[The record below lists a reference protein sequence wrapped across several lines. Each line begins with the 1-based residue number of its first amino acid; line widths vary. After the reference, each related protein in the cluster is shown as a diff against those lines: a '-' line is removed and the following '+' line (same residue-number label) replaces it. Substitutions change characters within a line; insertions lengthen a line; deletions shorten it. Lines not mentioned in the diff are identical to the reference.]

1 MYSKA
6 DLLRALDQ
14 ARELLWKE
22 LDALK
27 ETDAITPGITN
38 REVYAHIAGWE
49 ALVFEAL
56 REHIYSTPARK
67 YPFRD
72 VDTANA
78 DFIAERRSLKTESIK
93 RECEINRFA
102 IKTLLAAI
110 PAEGFEKPVRFPWGE
125 ETILSFIQGAINH
138 EREHTE
144 EVIRVRRSNRSGD

>member
-6 DLLRALDQ
+6 DLLQTLDQ
-14 ARELLWKE
+14 TRALLWKA

-27 ETDAITPGITN
+27 ETDEITPGNTI
-38 REVYAHIAGWE
+38 RDVYAHIAGWE

-56 REHIYSTPARK
+56 REHVDSVPARK
-67 YPFRD
+67 YPYVD

-102 IKTLLAAI
+102 IRTLLTAI
-110 PAEGFEKPVRFPWGE
+110 PAEEFEKSVRFPWGE
-125 ETILSFIQGAINH
+125 ESIPSFIQGAINH
-138 EREHTE
+138 EREHTGE
-144 EVIRVRRSNRSGD
+144 AIRVRQKNGS